1 VRKKER
7 GERGEVGEAGPDNRL
22 LQDRIAVIT
31 GGAAGIGLATAEL
44 FARHRAKVYVAD
56 IDGEGAKAAAR
67 GIGEDGGAAIQIS
80 VDVRQA
86 DDVARLR
93 AQVLRD
99 HGRLDVLVNNV
110 GHWLAVKEFTEGDHV
125 HWQSLYEI
133 NLLHVFAL
141 TYAFLPDM
149 LERGRGAIVNVSSIE
164 GVRAYPPDP
173 VYGAFKA
180 AVIHFTRSLG
190 VDVAGRGVRVNGI
203 APDMTNTVQSNFVEW
218 DPPGSELRWPSWVPL
233 GRMGVPEDQARVV
246 LFLAS
251 DLADFVV
258 GQTINTD
265 GGTGAAGGWYP
276 SDRRPGRRWT
286 NRPAE
291 A

>member
-1 VRKKER
+1 V
-7 GERGEVGEAGPDNRL
+7 PDIRL
-22 LQDRIAVIT
+22 LEDRVAVIT

-44 FARHRAKVYVAD
+44 FAEHGATVYVAD
-56 IDGEGAKAAAR
+56 IDGDGARAASR
-67 GIGEDGGAAIQIS
+67 RIGQDGGDAIAID
-80 VDVRQA
+80 VDVRRA
-86 DDVARLR
+86 EEVARLR
-93 AQVLRD
+93 EQVLEEQR
-99 HGRLDVLVNNV
+99 RIDVLVNNV
-110 GHWLAVKEFTEGDHV
+110 GHWLAVKEFIDGDHV
-125 HWQSLYEI
+125 HWQSLYEM
-133 NLLHVFAL
+133 NLLHVFAV
-141 TYAFLPDM
+141 THAFLPDM
-149 LERGRGAIVNVSSIE
+149 LERGGGSIVNVSSIE

-180 AVIHFTRSLG
+180 AVVHFTRSLG

-218 DPPGSELRWPSWVPL
+218 DPPGTEHQWPNWVPL
-233 GRMGVPEDQARVV
+233 GRMGVPADQARVA

-251 DLADFVV
+251 DLAEFVV

-276 SDRRPGRRWT
+276 SSRRPGRRWT
-286 NRPAE
+286 NRPAD

>member
-1 VRKKER
+1 MTD
-7 GERGEVGEAGPDNRL
+7 ARL
-22 LQDRIAVIT
+22 LQDQVAIIT
-31 GGAAGIGLATAEL
+31 GAAAGIGLATAEL
-44 FARHRAKVYVAD
+44 FAEHGATVYVAD
-56 IDGEGAKAAAR
+56 IDGKAAQAASR
-67 GIGEDGGAAIQIS
+67 RIGEGRGNAIAITA
-80 VDVRQA
+80 DVRRA
-86 DDVARLR
+86 EDVARLR
-93 AQVLRD
+93 EQVLLEQ
-99 HGRLDVLVNNV
+99 GRIDVLVNNV
-110 GHWLAVKEFTEGDHV
+110 GHWLAVKEFLDGDPA

-133 NLLHVFAL
+133 NLLHVFAV

-149 LERGRGAIVNVSSIE
+149 LERGRGSIVNVSSIE

-173 VYGAFKA
+173 VYAAFKA
-180 AVIHFTRSLG
+180 AVVHFTRSLG

-203 APDMTNTVQSNFVEW
+203 APDMTNTVQSNFAEW
-218 DPPGSELRWPSWVPL
+218 DPPGSELRWPSWVPV
-233 GRMGVPEDQARVV
+233 GRMGVPADQARVG

-276 SDRRPGRRWT
+276 SERRPGRRWT
-286 NRPAE
+286 NRPAD

>member
-1 VRKKER
+1 MTD
-7 GERGEVGEAGPDNRL
+7 ARL
-22 LQDRIAVIT
+22 LEDRVAVIT
-31 GGAAGIGLATAEL
+31 GGAAGIGLATAVL
-44 FARHRAKVYVAD
+44 FAEHGATVYVAD
-56 IDGEGAKAAAR
+56 IDGEAAQTASR
-67 GIGEDGGAAIQIS
+67 RIAENGGNAIGIT
-80 VDVRQA
+80 VDVRRN
-86 DDVARLR
+86 DEVARLR
-93 AQVLRD
+93 ERVLQEQ
-99 HGRLDVLVNNV
+99 GRIDVLVNNV
-110 GHWLAVKEFTEGDHV
+110 GHWLAVKEFLEGDPA

-133 NLLHVFAL
+133 NLLHVL
-141 TYAFLPDM
+141 TVTHAFLPDM
-149 LERGRGAIVNVSSIE
+149 LERGRGSIVNVSSVE
-164 GVRAYPPDP
+164 AVRAYPPDP
-173 VYGAFKA
+173 IYGAFKA
-180 AVIHFTRSLG
+180 AVVHFSRSLG

-218 DPPGSELRWPSWVPL
+218 DPPGSELQWPSWVPV

-258 GQTINTD
+258 GQTISTD

-286 NRPAE
+286 NRPAD